1 MKASLCNRGQL
12 ILLCFPLMLQDGG
25 RGVLV
30 DKEEIQRVVS
40 SCNDFAEAERRSTCC
55 SDKSMLGSCHICLTF
70 SNGLVVTL
78 RNIMCSFNILTGVL
92 LLWF

>member
-1 MKASLCNRGQL
+1 M
-12 ILLCFPLMLQDGG
+12 
-25 RGVLV
+25 LV

-40 SCNDFAEAERRSTCC
+40 SCNDFAEAERRSTCWL
-55 SDKSMLGSCHICLTF
+55 DKSMLDICHIFLTF

-78 RNIMCSFNILTGVL
+78 RNIICSFNILTGVL

>member
-40 SCNDFAEAERRSTCC
+40 SCNDFAEAERRSTC
-55 SDKSMLGSCHICLTF
+55 
-70 SNGLVVTL
+70 
-78 RNIMCSFNILTGVL
+78 
-92 LLWF
+92 